1 LQTIAIQ
8 IITDILITHPSLIAE
23 PANEEEENPL
33 IKPILKAYSRSIK
46 SGDPAVQSTGATA
59 LSKAML
65 SRLIT
70 EPDLLKQLVVAYF
83 DPDTADNAQLRQS
96 LSYFLPVYC
105 HSRAENATRMVHITC
120 SVIAKLATIRE
131 AFLEEVADAEEEE
144 DGMVKLSAVGNMLLD
159 WTDPRKIFGFAEAA
173 GAAGAADGA
182 SQTHYLLA
190 ESILERLV
198 TSQVSKEEKKV
209 LFSVLGRLH
218 MPAGGCDAELLK
230 TILELLT
237 EAVDAKVASD
247 ATSRNVLTKLQTQL
261 LKQMHDVMTLERGGG
276 GAEETV
282 VDSTELA
289 HESDEIQATAAGAN
303 GDADATELETEL
315 GDTVADGTA
324 ATVNEGDD
332 EEEEDGD
339 VTQLRTEMRD
349 TTLNIGSTTI
359 GAPDAE
365 GTRVGLEDEDDSIL
379 SDDPDAMDMTA

>member
-182 SQTHYLLA
+182 SATHYLLA

-230 TILELLT
+230 TILELLA
-237 EAVDAKVASD
+237 EAVDTKVASD

-289 HESDEIQATAAGAN
+289 NETQATAAGAH
-303 GDADATELETEL
+303 GDADATELATEL
-315 GDTVADGTA
+315 GDTVADSTA
-324 ATVNEGDD
+324 AAAEEDD
-332 EEEEDGD
+332 EEEEEDGD

-365 GTRVGLEDEDDSIL
+365 GTRVGLGDEEESDL

>member
-1 LQTIAIQ
+1 MQTIAIQ

-23 PANEEEENPL
+23 PMNEEEENPL

-218 MPAGGCDAELLK
+218 MPTGGCDAELLK

-237 EAVDAKVASD
+237 EAVDTKVASD

-289 HESDEIQATAAGAN
+289 NGGDETQATAAGAN
-303 GDADATELETEL
+303 GDADATELATEL

-324 ATVNEGDD
+324 ATVDDEDD

-365 GTRVGLEDEDDSIL
+365 GTRVGLEDEDSNL